1 MFKFHT
7 TGVYNCSYLPGK
19 LACSEETVGAWI
31 NKFCTLNQK
40 DFHDLV
46 HGGMT
51 HVIRRT
57 TDHSIEPNYPEE
69 EQLRLMQAQIEIQF
83 AIANELLT
91 LANNQT
97 KIEELNEMAQRYLT
111 ETYGI

>member
-1 MFKFHT
+1 
-7 TGVYNCSYLPGK
+7 
-19 LACSEETVGAWI
+19 
-31 NKFCTLNQK
+31 
-40 DFHDLV
+40 
-46 HGGMT
+46 
-51 HVIRRT
+51 
-57 TDHSIEPNYPEE
+57 
-69 EQLRLMQAQIEIQF
+69 MQAQIEIQF

>member
-1 MFKFHT
+1 M
-7 TGVYNCSYLPGK
+7 
-19 LACSEETVGAWI
+19 
-31 NKFCTLNQK
+31 
-40 DFHDLV
+40 
-46 HGGMT
+46 
-51 HVIRRT
+51 IRRT

-111 ETYGI
+111 ETYVI